1 MEIGTNP
8 DEGERFLFLYFDP
21 LDNINHYELKR
32 ELPSSANLY
41 ACLALVGLSGF
52 LIATYP
58 SSINVRII
66 FRFSSFVVP
75 KSSLLFKSLA
85 DKVPVLKRHNKSI
98 VPNTKSRTLFLE
110 RDLLHTWTNI
120 CTSICPSCVLLTITD

>member
-85 DKVPVLKRHNKSI
+85 DCRKRSIPTHSERLNPFSFTAKLALKSA
-98 VPNTKSRTLFLE
+98 
-110 RDLLHTWTNI
+110 
-120 CTSICPSCVLLTITD
+120 